1 MDQPT
6 VLGFQFEPEFQDDEE
21 HSEPEEY
28 SDISLDDANLR
39 AITAEGDRKA
49 GVDGWCTCGHCVVLD
64 TERECICCHEID
76 EIKYFKLDDCR
87 CITEHDSFSNVM
99 LDRGVLWTA
108 LISLYDRE
116 NASLPCDRDNVP
128 SQSYRYAS
136 YRQFSWFIHTRL
148 GRGVRRVIPAC
159 VVAKIRTAFPSESG
173 NYTRFREGG
182 TNVPEIEMVWQFA
195 AHEDES
201 D

>member
-64 TERECICCHEID
+64 TERECI
-76 EIKYFKLDDCR
+76 
-87 CITEHDSFSNVM
+87 TEHDSFSNVM

-108 LISLYDRE
+108 LVSLYDRE
-116 NASLPCDRDNVP
+116 NASLPYDRDNVP

-173 NYTRFREGG
+173 NYTGFRERG
-182 TNVPEIEMVWQFA
+182 TNV
-195 AHEDES
+195 HKD
-201 D
+201 